1 MELAEELLDIV
12 DDLCGKL
19 EQSNESVE
27 DLVGYARDLSLA
39 IYMRLSQ
46 LESGTTSGALDN

>member
-12 DDLCGKL
+12 EDLCGKL
-19 EQSNESVE
+19 EQSDESTE

-46 LESGTTSGALDN
+46 LESKQLVVP